1 MVQFLIHI
9 NPEAPLTLNYKPKL
23 SIMKRNKEK
32 APGFD
37 DIIFRDRNKEYGAY
51 DLRRRYGSTMSIS
64 LVAGLLVGGS
74 FFLVPYFTQDPVEY
88 QPGKVINVVAMPD
101 PDLLTPP
108 PPPVA
113 PVPPDTPPEVLNNLR
128 LLPPEVVADGQE
140 TGEGILTA
148 DMLNQGITDGTATD
162 EIPPDLTTADP
173 VALVEPEPY
182 VIVQEMPS
190 FPGGKEELMRYIVE
204 NVVYPQDA
212 AVNGIQGTVLLRFV
226 VSSTGDVTRVEVTRK
241 VNPLLDDEALRVI
254 SGMPRWK
261 PGKQDGNPV
270 PVWFSVPV
278 VFVLR

>member
-1 MVQFLIHI
+1 
-9 NPEAPLTLNYKPKL
+9 
-23 SIMKRNKEK
+23 MKMKKEK

-64 LVAGLLVGGS
+64 LAAGLLVGVS
-74 FFLVPYFTQDPVEY
+74 FFLVPYFTSDPVDY
-88 QPGKVINVVAMPD
+88 QPGQRIDVIAMPD

-108 PPPVA
+108 PAAPEPPKA
-113 PVPPDTPPEVLNNLR
+113 PQEAVNNLR
-128 LLPPEVVADGQE
+128 FVPPEVVVDGQE

-148 DMLNQGITDGTATD
+148 EMLNQGITDGAVTD
-162 EIPPDLTTADP
+162 EIPADLTGADP
-173 VALVEPEPY
+173 VVPVEQEPY
-182 VIVQEMPS
+182 VLVPEMPS
-190 FPGGKEELMRYIVE
+190 FPGGKEELMRYIAG

-212 AVNGIQGTVLLRFV
+212 AANGIQGTVLLRFV
-226 VSSTGDVTRVEVTRK
+226 VTSTGEVSRVEVTRS
-241 VNPLLDDEALRVI
+241 VNPLLDGEALRVI

>member
-1 MVQFLIHI
+1 MFI
-9 NPEAPLTLNYKPKL
+9 NTEAPLHLIYQPKL
-23 SIMKRNKEK
+23 SIMKRKKEK
-32 APGFD
+32 VPGFD

-74 FFLVPYFTQDPVEY
+74 FFLVPYFTQDPVDFH
-88 QPGKVINVVAMPD
+88 PGEIINIVAEPD
-101 PDLLTPP
+101 ASLLTPP
-108 PPPVA
+108 PPPEA
-113 PVPPDTPPEVLNNLR
+113 PEPPKAPPEALNSLR

-140 TGEGILTA
+140 TGDGLLPT
-148 DMLNQGITDGTATD
+148 DLLNREITDGDATD

-173 VALVEPEPY
+173 IAPVEPEPY

-204 NVVYPQDA
+204 NVTYPPDA
-212 AVNGIQGTVLLRFV
+212 VDNRIQGTVLLRFV
-226 VSSTGDVTRVEVTRK
+226 VSSTGEVTRVEVTRK
-241 VNPLLDDEALRVI
+241 VNPLLDEEALRVI